1 MRGRLALPCLVAA
14 LLAAGTARA
23 EIDGDRFVSKEHGL
37 RLELPRGWRVTESIG
52 YPRVLVELSR
62 SVPRA
67 RIYVTADRIVP
78 GCRTEPEAVFCSA
91 DPGVAIAQLRER
103 LEALGVRIT
112 AQQQSRT
119 PEVEYEL
126 GGRYVRQALIV
137 NGGEIVTVLVATDT
151 AAARS
156 ALRRT
161 FDRLVQ
167 SARALE

>member
-1 MRGRLALPCLVAA
+1 MRGRLALLGAIATVLTVRA
-14 LLAAGTARA
+14 ARA
-23 EIDGDRFVSKEHGL
+23 EIDGDRYVSKDHSL

-52 YPRVLVELSR
+52 YPRLLVELSR

-91 DPGVAIAQLRER
+91 DPAVAITQLRDR
-103 LEALGVRIT
+103 LESLGVRIT

-119 PEVEYEL
+119 PEIEYEL
-126 GGRYVRQALIV
+126 GRRYVRQAVIV
-137 NGGEIVTVLVATDT
+137 NGGEIVSVVVATDT

-167 SARALE
+167 SVRPLE